1 MNKLKQYTGKLGTK
15 LGIPA
20 EIALD
25 ESRIVAIGHNQVR
38 VENHKGIIEYSETCV
53 RLRVV
58 GGCLRMEGEQLI
70 IDEYNSERICISGII
85 KQITLP

>member
-1 MNKLKQYTGKLGTK
+1 M
-15 LGIPA
+15 GIPA